1 MQAMRANIGKGIAA
15 GMAGGLVAAWA
26 MERFQ
31 SALPRVRQTIAE
43 PQPSYIYTGARQPAQ
58 ATEPAT
64 VKAAAAISS
73 AVLHRSLRPDQKE
86 TAGEVVHYAVGA
98 IAGGI
103 YGVLA
108 EYLPEA
114 RLGAGSA
121 FGAALWAVSDEIGV
135 PLSGLSRPPEDYPLR
150 VHAAALAAHLV
161 YGLSTE
167 LLRSALRR
175 GVLAK

>member
-15 GMAGGLVAAWA
+15 GVAGGLIAAWV

-31 SALPRVRQTIAE
+31 AALPRVRQTIAE
-43 PQPSYIYTGARQPAQ
+43 PQPSYIYTGARQSSET
-58 ATEPAT
+58 TEPAT

-73 AVLHRSLRPDQKE
+73 TVLRRRLRPHEKE
-86 TAGEVVHYAVGA
+86 VAGEVVHYAVGA
-98 IAGGI
+98 IAGGV
-103 YGVLA
+103 YGA
-108 EYLPEA
+108 ISEYLPEV
-114 RLGAGSA
+114 RLGAGSV
-121 FGAALWAVSDEIGV
+121 FGATLWALSDEIGV
-135 PLSGLSRPPEDYPLR
+135 PLSGLSRPPQDYPLR
-150 VHAAALAAHLV
+150 VHASALGAHLV